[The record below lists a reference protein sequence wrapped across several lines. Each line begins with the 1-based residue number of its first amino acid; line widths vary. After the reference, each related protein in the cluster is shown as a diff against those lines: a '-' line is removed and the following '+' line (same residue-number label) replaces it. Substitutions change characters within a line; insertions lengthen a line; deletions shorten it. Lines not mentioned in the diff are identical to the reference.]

1 MKTDLLGPAQEYKL
15 FSLLVK
21 LENIQT
27 IILIFDKILSVVNGF
42 QTIFVKTKKKH

>member
-1 MKTDLLGPAQEYKL
+1 MKTDLLGPAQEYKP